1 MTYNPWNGKRRSAA
15 PATSVFLRV
24 IVREPLVHCK
34 ARPLILPMETTRRKL
49 IGAFS
54 MPAVSSV
61 SMTSIVRAIGSPVSA
76 RREQYRGYDAIPAQ
90 ISRVPICSATNA
102 ENADGR
108 VSLSASTRQM
118 HLEQKGSALR
128 HRTFMPT
135 VGGMP
140 L

>member
-1 MTYNPWNGKRRSAA
+1 
-15 PATSVFLRV
+15 
-24 IVREPLVHCK
+24 
-34 ARPLILPMETTRRKL
+34 METTCRKL

-61 SMTSIVRAIGSPVSA
+61 SMTSIVRARRKSVSA
-76 RREQYRGYDAIPAQ
+76 PSEQYRDYDAMPAQ

-108 VSLSASTRQM
+108 ISLSASTRQM
-118 HLEQKGSALR
+118 HLEQEGSALR
-128 HRTFMPT
+128 HRTCMAT
-135 VGGMP
+135 VGEMP